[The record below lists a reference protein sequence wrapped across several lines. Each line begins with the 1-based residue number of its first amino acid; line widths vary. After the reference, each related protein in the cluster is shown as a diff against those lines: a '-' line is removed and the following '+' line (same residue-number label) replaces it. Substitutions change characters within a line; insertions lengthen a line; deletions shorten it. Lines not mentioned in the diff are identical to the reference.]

1 MKLDYSID
9 PKTFSKKPKEN
20 QVDEKQV
27 DFQLFNDFQQGL
39 QQDLNQKKQDIELAQ
54 QAAVQGGQT
63 VS

>member
-20 QVDEKQV
+20 QV